1 MTLNLNKHGAAMQ
14 AAWKAVLNPDDPT
27 DWALFGYDGNTFDLK
42 LVSKVRS
49 IDVVTL
55 TPLSK
60 TKPIIDF
67 IMKGED
73 GVDEM
78 KEDLNANKIMYAFIR
93 VEDPK
98 TSLPKFVLLNWQGE
112 SAPGTR
118 DNFQDCFHDSF
129 TGWP

>member
-1 MTLNLNKHGAAMQ
+1 
-14 AAWKAVLNPDDPT
+14 
-27 DWALFGYDGNTFDLK
+27 
-42 LVSKVRS
+42 
-49 IDVVTL
+49 
-55 TPLSK
+55 
-60 TKPIIDF
+60 
-67 IMKGED
+67 MKGED

-118 DNFQDCFHDSF
+118 DTIQRSF
-129 TGWP
+129 MFWHT

>member
-1 MTLNLNKHGAAMQ
+1 
-14 AAWKAVLNPDDPT
+14 
-27 DWALFGYDGNTFDLK
+27 
-42 LVSKVRS
+42 
-49 IDVVTL
+49 
-55 TPLSK
+55 
-60 TKPIIDF
+60 
-67 IMKGED
+67 MKGED

-118 DNFQDCFHDSF
+118 D
-129 TGWP
+129 TI